1 MKLTWD
7 STRFV
12 NLAGVWQHMLL
23 LAMPCRQ
30 GHSPDQH
37 GMGQTRIFF
46 LGIRRMKQ
54 GKLTGFFPKGLQS
67 TLSPGRSCL
76 MSWQLSGTC
85 CAYARV
91 LMGQVGPLERGRNW
105 NCTYHRIWVQR
116 MLMLMWH
123 VNLLERPVRYW
134 FPQKWIRED
143 HLFVMLTRQ
152 SVCNM
157 HWNKRDMLTACTRGH
172 MRVTWICQ
180 LLGLNLV
187 LDDPIYIWFLVR
199 TLLTT
204 MGDRIMT
211 VFLNIG
217 QYLHSKLAI

>member
-1 MKLTWD
+1 MPYEAYMG
-7 STRFV
+7 F
-12 NLAGVWQHMLL
+12 NQICQ
-23 LAMPCRQ
+23 PCRCLAAHVIIGYAMQ
-30 GHSPDQH
+30 AGPFSRPAWNGPDENC
-37 GMGQTRIFF
+37 F

-152 SVCNM
+152 SVCMM

-172 MRVTWICQ
+172 MRVTWIC
-180 LLGLNLV
+180 
-187 LDDPIYIWFLVR
+187 
-199 TLLTT
+199 
-204 MGDRIMT
+204 
-211 VFLNIG
+211 
-217 QYLHSKLAI
+217 